1 MNFKEELAHVPLP
14 SGSQCFPSIGRIPS
28 FGNDLFDGRSR
39 LVDSRGVCSLD
50 DDEVESI
57 RRVNAP
63 SLVPRPQR
71 PLRTPQGGISVFN
84 AEAIIKEVDRNAAR
98 VFSKVVLD
106 KVCRTPFDGL
116 PSLKGDFDS
125 LYATILQRGVD
136 VTPLESKVEGLIKQ
150 ACDFKDLQ
158 QSYSG
163 RTSVEEHD
171 TCRMEVQGKLDE
183 ASHRLNIEGAHY
195 EAKTAELKH
204 VESRR
209 QELLKELQLL
219 EDQKKDLS
227 SQVVASKHLLQEA
240 EREVIDLQG
249 QIDILNATEV
259 MDAATKASLEKA
271 EAYIKESFEDLKN
284 FQWNPLLIPFFLDGL
299 VMHLALL

>member
-14 SGSQCFPSIGRIPS
+14 SGSQCFPLIGRIPS

-63 SLVPRPQR
+63 SLVPRPRR
-71 PLRTPQGGISVFN
+71 PLRTPHGGISVFN
-84 AEAIIKEVDRNAAR
+84 AEAVIKEVDRNAAR
-98 VFSKVVLD
+98 VFGKAVLD

-125 LYATILQRGVD
+125 LYATILQRGV
-136 VTPLESKVEGLIKQ
+136 VVAPLESKVEGLIKQ

-163 RTSVEEHD
+163 RTSAEEHD

-183 ASHRLNIEGAHY
+183 TSRRLNIEGTHY
-195 EAKTAELKH
+195 EAKMAELKH
-204 VESRR
+204 VDSRR
-209 QELLKELQLL
+209 
-219 EDQKKDLS
+219 
-227 SQVVASKHLLQEA
+227 
-240 EREVIDLQG
+240 
-249 QIDILNATEV
+249 
-259 MDAATKASLEKA
+259 
-271 EAYIKESFEDLKN
+271 
-284 FQWNPLLIPFFLDGL
+284 
-299 VMHLALL
+299 